1 VGSSRLRLVALVAS
15 LPVRAPWTS
24 DSSQVMAAVKRP
36 MAGAVLIADDT
47 RPSGP
52 PGDERERSRLRAL
65 VRARPQGHDPAAGLE
80 QLCRVA
86 VGELRVSGAVVS
98 LMTLPAMEEKQSG
111 TIAAASSDWARSVEE
126 LEFSHGEGPGNDA
139 FLTSR
144 PVLTTNLELAFGR
157 WPGYASAALVGGSR
171 ATFAFPML
179 FGASRFGVLHLH
191 CSDPRSLTGPELA
204 TSLLLTELATE
215 IVLDGFLPGTGQGLA
230 ELPLFD
236 GVDSRDQIYQAQGMV
251 MVQLGISLPAAL
263 ARLRAH
269 AYASNQE
276 LAHLAADIVAGR
288 ARLSADPEGAQ

>member
-1 VGSSRLRLVALVAS
+1 MAVEELRL
-15 LPVRAPWTS
+15 
-24 DSSQVMAAVKRP
+24 
-36 MAGAVLIADDT
+36 
-47 RPSGP
+47 
-52 PGDERERSRLRAL
+52 
-65 VRARPQGHDPAAGLE
+65 
-80 QLCRVA
+80 
-86 VGELRVSGAVVS
+86 SGAVVS
-98 LMTLPAMEEKQSG
+98 LMTRATDGRHTG

-144 PVLTTNLELAFGR
+144 PVLTADLELTFGR
-157 WPGYASAALVGGSR
+157 WPGYASAALASGSR

-191 CSDPRSLTGPELA
+191 CPHRRSLTGPELA

-215 IVLDGFLPGTGQGLA
+215 IVLDGFLPGADHPLA
-230 ELPLFD
+230 ELPLFE

-263 ARLRAH
+263 ALLRAH

-276 LAHLAADIVAGR
+276 LAHLAADILAGR
-288 ARLSADPEGAQ
+288 TRLSVDPEGAQ